1 MKNNAPAANAANVA
15 IIGGGIMGT
24 SIAYHLARLGM
35 NDIVIFE
42 REEAL
47 GTGSTGKCAGGV
59 RLQFSTAANIELSRI
74 SIEAFER
81 FEEEMG
87 ESVDFKRNGYL
98 FALTNEG
105 DLDAFRANAQR
116 QRELGVP
123 VDVLTPEEARGV
135 VSELYIDDLVGA
147 TFCGADGIANPHA
160 IVQGYA
166 KNARRLGVHIVQS
179 SNVSGIEVAGGR
191 AGAVIANG
199 ERWQTQWVVNAAGPW
214 AKGVGELAGVS
225 VPVEPVRRQY
235 FLTQPMSW
243 ISDTFPLLIDWGTG
257 VYMHRESGGMLI
269 GESDPNE
276 PPSFNQQV
284 DWDFL
289 ARVGEHAI
297 ARVPRIEEAEIQ
309 SGVAGLYEVSP
320 DHNAIL
326 GRVPELDNFI
336 CANGFSGH
344 GMQHAPA
351 VGLAIAELIAEGVSK
366 SVDLSPYRIERFQE
380 DATPELNVI

>member
-1 MKNNAPAANAANVA
+1 MANNASVA
-15 IIGGGIMGT
+15 IVGGGIMGT
-24 SIAYHLARLGM
+24 SIAYHLANRGVK
-35 NDIVIFE
+35 DVVVFE
-42 REEAL
+42 REESL

-59 RLQFSTAANIELSRI
+59 RLQFSTAANIEMSRI
-74 SIEAFER
+74 SIAALER

-87 ESVDFKRNGYL
+87 EPVDFKRNGYL
-98 FALTNEG
+98 FVLTNEA
-105 DLDAFRANAQR
+105 DLQSFRTRAER
-116 QRELGVP
+116 QRALGVP
-123 VDVLTPEEARGV
+123 VEVLTPEEARGV
-135 VSELYIDDLVGA
+135 VAELYIGDLVGA
-147 TFCGADGIANPHA
+147 TFCNADGIANPHA

-166 KNARRLGVHIVQS
+166 KNARRLGVNIVRS
-179 SNVSGIEVAGGR
+179 AEVTGLEISAR
-191 AGAVIANG
+191 RVHSLVASG
-199 ERWQTQWVVNAAGPW
+199 ERWQTQWLVNAAGPW
-214 AKGVGELAGVS
+214 AKSIGEMAGVN

-243 ISDTFPLLIDWGTG
+243 IADTFPLLIDWGTG

-326 GRVPELDNFI
+326 GKVPELENFV

-351 VGLAIAELIAEGVSK
+351 VGLAIAELIAEGEST
-366 SVDLSPYRIERFQE
+366 SVDLEPYRIERFE
-380 DATPELNVI
+380 LDATPELNVI